1 MRDEIMRLADLVSE
15 LHVSSDYAHGLK
27 AKIERE
33 LRTLARTDHV
43 EDRLGMVPEAL
54 KYPNENKFRLIDVF
68 RQEHNFARGWNACRD
83 AMLAAAPAPDQSAGV
98 GGMVSDGWIAP
109 NVLTEEMLEA
119 ADDAHVAA
127 YSDPSMPVS
136 LEILHRAI
144 YEAFRGASPGKV
156 QGCGECDGRGFI
168 VDGGLSGDIWQ
179 TKCSCCNGRG
189 WHVDATLAQPA
200 DADAEGE
207 K

>member
-98 GGMVSDGWIAP
+98 GGMVS
-109 NVLTEEMLEA
+109 
-119 ADDAHVAA
+119 
-127 YSDPSMPVS
+127 SR
-136 LEILHRAI
+136 HREPCWTCGGKAG
-144 YEAFRGASPGKV
+144 ESTQRKFMFACAECFR
-156 QGCGECDGRGFI
+156 D
-168 VDGGLSGDIWQ
+168 
-179 TKCSCCNGRG
+179 
-189 WHVDATLAQPA
+189 AQPA
-200 DADAEGE
+200 DADADGV

>member
-83 AMLAAAPAPDQSAGV
+83 AMLAAAPAPDHSAGV
-98 GGMVSDGWIAP
+98 GGVVVDAAIVERAAKA
-109 NVLTEEMLEA
+109 V
-119 ADDAHVAA
+119 ADDWQREQAA
-127 YSDPSMPVS
+127 CIPWERLNNKQKELALDQV
-136 LEILHRAI
+136 R
-144 YEAFRGASPGKV
+144 
-156 QGCGECDGRGFI
+156 I
-168 VDGGLSGDIWQ
+168 VI
-179 TKCSCCNGRG
+179 
-189 WHVDATLAQPA
+189 AALAQPA
-200 DADAEGE
+200 DAEGG